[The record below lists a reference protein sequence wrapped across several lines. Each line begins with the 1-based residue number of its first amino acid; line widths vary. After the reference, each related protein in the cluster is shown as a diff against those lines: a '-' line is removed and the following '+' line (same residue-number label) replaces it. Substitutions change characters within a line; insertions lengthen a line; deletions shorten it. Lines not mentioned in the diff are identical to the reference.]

1 MFLPLS
7 SAICQKRVPAEFIGR
22 NDKQAIGFRVANVD
36 RAQISASR
44 SLANRN
50 SRAFASR
57 TILTWIRQNVFDFF
71 LVHSVI
77 VNMRKASSLVE
88 EESNF
93 HLIQNRQVRCCGQA
107 LRKFASDL
115 SHRRQTH
122 ACADQKTAR
131 DAIR

>member
-1 MFLPLS
+1 
-7 SAICQKRVPAEFIGR
+7 PAEFIGR

-36 RAQISASR
+36 RAQVSASR

-88 EESNF
+88 EESNS
-93 HLIQNRQVRCCGQA
+93 HLIENRQVRCRGQA

-115 SHRRQTH
+115 SHCRQAH
-122 ACADQKTAR
+122 AGADQESASNTLR
-131 DAIR
+131 